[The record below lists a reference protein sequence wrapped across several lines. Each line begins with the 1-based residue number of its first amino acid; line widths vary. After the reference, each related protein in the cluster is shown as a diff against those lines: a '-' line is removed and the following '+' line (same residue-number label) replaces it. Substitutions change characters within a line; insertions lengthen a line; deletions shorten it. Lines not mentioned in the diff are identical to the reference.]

1 LHKSSSQNS
10 VEKYTDY
17 LLLTTDDLD
26 NMPLMPSSPP
36 PAKLYLIL
44 TAGVVAVSLAAIF
57 IRYAQAPSLVVAA
70 YRMTIASLVL
80 LPLTLPALRKT
91 PLNKV
96 NAPYA
101 LLAGVFLGVHFAT
114 WISSLSFTTVAAS
127 AAIVA
132 TQPLWVALF
141 SWLFLKTPPSFVTL
155 LGVLVSIGGMA
166 MIGFGD
172 FSGGSR
178 PLLGDGLALIGG
190 ICAAAYFLLGR
201 SAQKRGLGINAYV
214 GVAYSTAALVLL
226 PLPLLQLLFTSSAA
240 SGQTWTGLL
249 SSLYFGYPVSS
260 FFWIVLLALIPQL
273 IGHTSFNYAVRF
285 LPPTLVSTLLLLEP
299 VGAAV
304 LAVILFREIPG
315 VTTLIGSVF
324 LLVGVAITIH
334 SSRPKSPT
342 GSSQEVGANN

>member
-1 LHKSSSQNS
+1 ML
-10 VEKYTDY
+10 
-17 LLLTTDDLD
+17 
-26 NMPLMPSSPP
+26 LMPASPP
-36 PAKLYLIL
+36 PARLYLIL
-44 TAGVVAVSLAAIF
+44 AAGVVAVSLAAIF
-57 IRYAQAPSLVVAA
+57 IRYAQAPSLIVAA
-70 YRMTIASLVL
+70 YRMTIASLIL

-91 PLNKV
+91 SLTRA

-101 LLAGVFLGVHFAT
+101 LLAGVFLGIHFAT

-141 SWLFLKTPPSFVTL
+141 SWLFLGTPPSFVTL
-155 LGVLVSIGGMA
+155 LGILVSVGGMA

-178 PLLGDGLALIGG
+178 PLLGDGLALVGG

-226 PLPLLQLLFTSSAA
+226 PLPLLQLILTTSSSESA
-240 SGQTWTGLL
+240 QPWTGLL
-249 SSLYFGYPVSS
+249 SSLYFGYPASS
-260 FFWIVLLALIPQL
+260 FFWIALLALIPQL

-299 VGAAV
+299 VGAAL
-304 LAVILFREIPG
+304 LAILLFREIPG
-315 VTTLIGSVF
+315 ATTLIGSVF
-324 LLVGVAITIH
+324 LLAGVAITIQ
-334 SSRPKSPT
+334 SSRPKTPVSSP
-342 GSSQEVGANN
+342 QEA

>member
-1 LHKSSSQNS
+1 MQ
-10 VEKYTDY
+10 
-17 LLLTTDDLD
+17 
-26 NMPLMPSSPP
+26 PSPP
-36 PAKLYLIL
+36 PARLYLIL
-44 TAGVVAVSLAAIF
+44 AAGVLAVSLAAIF
-57 IRYAQAPSLVVAA
+57 IRYAQAPSLIVAA
-70 YRMTIASLVL
+70 YRMTIASLIL

-91 PLNKV
+91 PLTKANT
-96 NAPYA
+96 PYA
-101 LLAGVFLGVHFAT
+101 LLAGVFLGIHFAT

-155 LGVLVSIGGMA
+155 LGILVSIGGMA

-178 PLLGDGLALIGG
+178 PLLGDGLALVGG
-190 ICAAAYFLLGR
+190 ICSAAYFLLGR
-201 SAQKRGLGINAYV
+201 SAQKRGLNINAYV

-226 PLPLLQLLFTSSAA
+226 PLPLLQLLFTSSSSESA
-240 SGQTWTGLL
+240 QPWTGLL
-249 SSLYFGYPVSS
+249 SSLYFGYPPSS
-260 FFWIVLLALIPQL
+260 FFWIALLALIPQL

-304 LAVILFREIPG
+304 LAIILFREVPG
-315 VTTLIGSVF
+315 VTTLIGSLF

-334 SSRPKSPT
+334 SSRSKNT
-342 GSSQEVGANN
+342 GSSSSPVDSGLGTDKNSQQNQEIVR

>member
-1 LHKSSSQNS
+1 
-10 VEKYTDY
+10 
-17 LLLTTDDLD
+17 
-26 NMPLMPSSPP
+26 MPLMQPSPP
-36 PAKLYLIL
+36 PARLYLIL

-57 IRYAQAPSLVVAA
+57 IRYAQAPSLIVAA
-70 YRMTIASLVL
+70 YRMTIASLIL

-91 PLNKV
+91 PLTGA

-101 LLAGVFLGVHFAT
+101 LLAGVFLGIHFAT

-155 LGVLVSIGGMA
+155 LGILVSIGGMA

-178 PLLGDGLALIGG
+178 PLLGDGLALVGG

-201 SAQKRGLGINAYV
+201 SAQKRGLNINAYV

-226 PLPLLQLLFTSSAA
+226 PLPLLQLLFTSSA
-240 SGQTWTGLL
+240 SGSESSQTLA
-249 SSLYFGYPVSS
+249 SLYFGYPASS
-260 FFWIVLLALIPQL
+260 FFWIALLALIPQL

-304 LAVILFREIPG
+304 LAIILFREIPG
-315 VTTLIGSVF
+315 VTTLIGSLF

-334 SSRPKSPT
+334 SSRPKVPG
-342 GSSQEVGANN
+342 GSSQEARVNN

>member
-1 LHKSSSQNS
+1 
-10 VEKYTDY
+10 
-17 LLLTTDDLD
+17 
-26 NMPLMPSSPP
+26 MPFMPSSPS
-36 PAKLYLIL
+36 PARLYLIL
-44 TAGVVAVSLAAIF
+44 AAGVVAVSLAAIF
-57 IRYAQAPSLVVAA
+57 IRYAQAPSLIVAA
-70 YRMTIASLVL
+70 YRMTIASLIL

-91 PLNKV
+91 PLNRT

-101 LLAGVFLGVHFAT
+101 LLAGGFLGIHFAT

-141 SWLFLKTPPSFVTL
+141 SWLFLGTPPSFVTL
-155 LGVLVSIGGMA
+155 LGILVSVGGMA

-201 SAQKRGLGINAYV
+201 SAQKRGLSINAYV

-226 PLPLLQLLFTSSAA
+226 PLPLLQLLFTSSSSEVAQPFA
-240 SGQTWTGLL
+240 GLL
-249 SSLYFGYPVSS
+249 SSLYFDYPASS
-260 FFWIVLLALIPQL
+260 FFWIALLALIPQL
-273 IGHTSFNYAVRF
+273 IGHTSFNYAVKF

-299 VGAAV
+299 VGAAI
-304 LAVILFREIPG
+304 LAVILFREVPG
-315 VTTLIGSVF
+315 VTTLIGSGF
-324 LLVGVAITIH
+324 LLAGVAITIQ
-334 SSRPKSPT
+334 SSRPKTSVSSPPEA
-342 GSSQEVGANN
+342 QVNN